1 MKILCWLLSQPNV
14 QLILGNHE
22 AMLLSCAFVF
32 EEITNGSIAHIT
44 PEKLEFLNTYMR
56 NGGDVTLR
64 ALQRL
69 MESSPETML
78 YILDY
83 LRDAPLY
90 ETVSTEKTTFC
101 SFMRGSV
108 ILIKT
113 KNCPAIPLTISC
125 GPGRSFRTNI
135 SMTLLQFSNIHPPC
149 HTERNIREKSSKH
162 ERGSLLM
169 PMLLTGKSLHFYGWM
184 I

>member
-1 MKILCWLLSQPNV
+1 MHGYPLEKFKKFLKKVGFSGDDFLYILGDVVDRNGDGGVEMLCWLLEQPNV

-22 AMLLSCAFVF
+22 AVLLSCAFVF
-32 EEITNGSIAHIT
+32 EEITNESLQNVT
-44 PEKLEFLNTYMR
+44 FEKLELLNTYMQ

-69 MESSPETML
+69 KESSPETML

-125 GPGRSFRTNI
+125 GPGRSFRMNI
-135 SMTLLQFSNIHPPC
+135 
-149 HTERNIREKSSKH
+149 
-162 ERGSLLM
+162 LM
-169 PMLLTGKSLHFYGWM
+169 MS
-184 I
+184 

>member
-1 MKILCWLLSQPNV
+1 MHGYPLAEFKKLLRKAIFSDKDFLYILGDVIDRSGDGGVKILCWLLSQPNV

-32 EEITNGSIAHIT
+32 EEITNESLQNVT
-44 PEKLEFLNTYMR
+44 SEKLELLNTYMQ

-69 MESSPETML
+69 KESSPETML

-125 GPGRSFRTNI
+125 GPGRSFRMNI
-135 SMTLLQFSNIHPPC
+135 
-149 HTERNIREKSSKH
+149 
-162 ERGSLLM
+162 LM
-169 PMLLTGKSLHFYGWM
+169 MS
-184 I
+184 